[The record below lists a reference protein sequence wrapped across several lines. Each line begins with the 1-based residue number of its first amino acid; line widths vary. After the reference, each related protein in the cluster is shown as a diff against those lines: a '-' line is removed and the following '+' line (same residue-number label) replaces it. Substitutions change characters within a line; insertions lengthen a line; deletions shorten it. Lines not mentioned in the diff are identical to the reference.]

1 MYWRCPLGIFV
12 LEVSLRN
19 HQIGIVF
26 QTMGLDKSP
35 RSKKRQKERVFW
47 TSVGHARVQR
57 EAEDEELA
65 NETEEIAVFSRRS
78 GYCGVTND
86 KRKESFQ

>member
-1 MYWRCPLGIFV
+1 MEIFV

-26 QTMGLDKSP
+26 QAMGLDKSP
-35 RSKKRQKERVFW
+35 RSKKRHSERVFW
-47 TSVGHARVQR
+47 SSVGHARVQR
-57 EAEDEELA
+57 EAEDDELA
-65 NETEEIAVFSRRS
+65 NETEKEIAVFSRS
-78 GYCGVTND
+78 GYCGFKYD